1 MVVCAT
7 LRDAADGIA
16 LSNIKPAYG
25 FVSMVVVKTIAI
37 SAGNP
42 IIVTMGAIATFNQS
56 TAPAISAIFTTI
68 KVGIKT
74 LNKAQDTI

>member
-1 MVVCAT
+1 MMVVCAT

-42 IIVTMGAIATFNQS
+42 IIVTMGAIATFNQ
-56 TAPAISAIFTTI
+56 
-68 KVGIKT
+68 
-74 LNKAQDTI
+74 